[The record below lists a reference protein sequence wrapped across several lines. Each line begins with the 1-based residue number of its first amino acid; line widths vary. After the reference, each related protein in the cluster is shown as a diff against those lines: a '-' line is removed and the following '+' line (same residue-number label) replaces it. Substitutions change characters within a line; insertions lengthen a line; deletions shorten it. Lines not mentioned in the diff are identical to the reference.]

1 MSPTRR
7 TVLAGLAAGAL
18 TACAAPGP
26 SGTPAAPAASPSP
39 PAASPSPSVSPSLS
53 VTPTARP
60 RGRDEVVAG
69 YAGAVPSEWG
79 LDVTGVLRRLPGGQ
93 GVALTFDACGGP
105 GGSGYDRELVGTLR
119 RYAVPATLFVNS
131 RWAEA
136 NPAVLRELAA
146 DPLFELGNHGTAHRP
161 LSVTGRAAYGID
173 GTRDVGGV
181 YDEVMANHLALA
193 ALRGRPPRFFR
204 SGTAHYDEVAV
215 RIVAELDEQVAGF
228 TVNADGGA
236 TFTAAQVRRAI
247 GEVRPGDVVIGHFNQ
262 PGHGTAAGLAAALPG
277 LLDQG
282 RKFVHLSKGE

>member
-26 SGTPAAPAASPSP
+26 SGTPATPAWSPSP
-39 PAASPSPSVSPSLS
+39 PAASPSPSP
-53 VTPTARP
+53 TPAARP
-60 RGRDEVVAG
+60 RSRDEVVAG
-69 YAGAVPSEWG
+69 YAGAVPTEWG

-131 RWAEA
+131 RWAET

-173 GTRDVGGV
+173 GTRDAGGV
-181 YDEVMANHLALA
+181 YDEVMASHLALT
-193 ALRGRPPRFFR
+193 ALLGHPPRFFR

-236 TFTAAQVRRAI
+236 TFTAAQVRRAL

-262 PGHGTAAGLAAALPG
+262 PGHGTAAGLAAALPEM
-277 LLDQG
+277 LDQG